1 MFDSNEYLNN
11 LFNTDYSSTTTET
24 ETESQSTYS
33 PQTDYS
39 SNSTT
44 YERDDYS
51 SAQNFTEQQ
60 SYNPFT
66 SSSMTETEQTSKVSQ
81 MNTPMIEKS
90 APVVNLVK
98 AKAKIRL
105 ETRMKIVLSVFSVIV
120 ACLLFVSVF
129 NFISASKIEST
140 FFAKQQQINSLEQS
154 ILQSKNE
161 YTLVTSDEF
170 INEWADNQRTEDNKK
185 VYYDKQD
192 GVNSFKININEIYE
206 EEVLQEVPTNWFNDV
221 CEFFSKLF
229 AA

>member
-1 MFDSNEYLNN
+1 MFDTNDYLNS
-11 LFNTDYSSTTTET
+11 LFNTDYSSTTTTET
-24 ETESQSTYS
+24 ETDVQQQTTYS
-33 PQTDYS
+33 PQTGYS
-39 SNSTT
+39 ASS

-60 SYNPFT
+60 SYNPF
-66 SSSMTETEQTSKVSQ
+66 SSNIFTETETKTTSRQ

-98 AKAKIRL
+98 SKARVVL

-129 NFISASKIEST
+129 NFISASRIEAS
-140 FFAKQQQINSLEQS
+140 FLGKQQQINSLEQS
-154 ILQSKNE
+154 ILASE
-161 YTLVTSDEF
+161 YSYNSVSSNDYVE
-170 INEWADNQRTEDNKK
+170 NWADQNNY
-185 VYYDKQD
+185 VNKQD
-192 GVNSFKININEIYE
+192 GVNSFKINIDEIYE
-206 EEVLQEVPTNWFNDV
+206 EQIVQDVPSNWFNDV

>member
-11 LFNTDYSSTTTET
+11 LFNTDYSSTTTTET

-90 APVVNLVK
+90 VPVVNLVK

-154 ILQSKNE
+154 ILASE
-161 YTLVTSDEF
+161 GSYDLVSSDEYVDD
-170 INEWADNQRTEDNKK
+170 WAGKNGY
-185 VYYDKQD
+185 VDKQD

>member
-1 MFDSNEYLNN
+1 MFDSNDYLNS
-11 LFNTDYSSTTTET
+11 LFNTDYSSTTTT

-39 SNSTT
+39 SSSS

-60 SYNPFT
+60 SYNSV
-66 SSSMTETEQTSKVSQ
+66 SSNLFTETETKTTSRQ

-98 AKAKIRL
+98 AKARVVL

-129 NFISASKIEST
+129 NFISASKIEAS
-140 FFAKQQQINSLEQS
+140 FLGKQQQINSLEQS
-154 ILQSKNE
+154 ILASE
-161 YTLVTSDEF
+161 YSYNSVSSDDYVE
-170 INEWADNQRTEDNKK
+170 NWAEQNNY
-185 VYYDKQD
+185 VNKQD
-192 GVNSFKININEIYE
+192 GVNSFTINIDEIYE
-206 EEVLQEVPTNWFNDV
+206 EQFVEEVPSNWFNDV

>member
-1 MFDSNEYLNN
+1 MFDSNDYLSS
-11 LFNTDYSSTTTET
+11 LFNTDYSSTTTTET

-39 SNSTT
+39 SSSS

-60 SYNPFT
+60 SYNSISSNSFT
-66 SSSMTETEQTSKVSQ
+66 ESETKTTSRQ
-81 MNTPMIEKS
+81 MNTPIIEKS

-98 AKAKIRL
+98 AKARVVL

-129 NFISASKIEST
+129 NFISASKIEAS
-140 FFAKQQQINSLEQS
+140 FLGKQQQINSLEQS
-154 ILQSKNE
+154 ILASE
-161 YTLVTSDEF
+161 YSYNSVSSDDYVE
-170 INEWADNQRTEDNKK
+170 NWAEQNNY
-185 VYYDKQD
+185 VNKQD
-192 GVNSFKININEIYE
+192 GVNSFTINIDEIYE
-206 EEVLQEVPTNWFNDV
+206 EQFVEDVPSNWFNDV

>member
-1 MFDSNEYLNN
+1 MFENNDYLNN
-11 LFNTDYSSTTTET
+11 LFNTDYSSTTTTET
-24 ETESQSTYS
+24 ETESQSTFS

-44 YERDDYS
+44 FERDDYS

-60 SYNPFT
+60 TYNPFT
-66 SSSMTETEQTSKVSQ
+66 TSSITETDQTSKVSQ
-81 MNTPMIEKS
+81 MHTPMIEKS

-154 ILQSKNE
+154 IIESE
-161 YTLVTSDEF
+161 SSYDLVSSDEYVDD
-170 INEWADNQRTEDNKK
+170 WAKNNGYVDKK
-185 VYYDKQD
+185 E
-192 GVNSFKININEIYE
+192 GVNSFKINVNEIYE

>member
-1 MFDSNEYLNN
+1 MV
-11 LFNTDYSSTTTET
+11 
-24 ETESQSTYS
+24 
-33 PQTDYS
+33 
-39 SNSTT
+39 
-44 YERDDYS
+44 
-51 SAQNFTEQQ
+51 
-60 SYNPFT
+60 
-66 SSSMTETEQTSKVSQ
+66 ETEQTSKVSQ
-81 MNTPMIEKS
+81 MHTPMIEKS

-154 ILQSKNE
+154 ILASEGSYDLVSSNE
-161 YTLVTSDEF
+161 YVD
-170 INEWADNQRTEDNKK
+170 NWAGQNGY
-185 VYYDKQD
+185 VDKQD
-192 GVNSFKININEIYE
+192 GVNSFKINIDEIYE

>member
-1 MFDSNEYLNN
+1 MFDTNDYLNS
-11 LFNTDYSSTTTET
+11 LFNTDYSSTTTTET

-39 SNSTT
+39 STST

-60 SYNPFT
+60 SYNSVSSNSFT
-66 SSSMTETEQTSKVSQ
+66 ESETKTISKQ
-81 MNTPMIEKS
+81 MNTPTIEKS

-98 AKAKIRL
+98 SKARVVL

-120 ACLLFVSVF
+120 ACLLFVSIF
-129 NFISASKIEST
+129 NFISASKIEAS
-140 FFAKQQQINSLEQS
+140 FLGKQQQINSLEQS
-154 ILQSKNE
+154 ILASEYSYNSVSSNDYVENWAEKNN
-161 YTLVTSDEF
+161 YV
-170 INEWADNQRTEDNKK
+170 NKE
-185 VYYDKQD
+185 D
-192 GVNSFKININEIYE
+192 GVNSFTINIDEIYE
-206 EEVLQEVPTNWFNDV
+206 EQIVEDVPSNWFNDV

>member
-1 MFDSNEYLNN
+1 MFDSNDYLNS
-11 LFNTDYSSTTTET
+11 LFNSDYSSTTTTET

-33 PQTDYS
+33 PQTDYTAQTS
-39 SNSTT
+39 T

-60 SYNPFT
+60 TYEST
-66 SSSMTETEQTSKVSQ
+66 SSNLFTETEKQTRVSQ

-98 AKAKIRL
+98 SRARIRL

-129 NFISASKIEST
+129 NFISASRLQST
-140 FFAKQQQINSLEQS
+140 FANKQQQINNLEQS
-154 ILQSKNE
+154 ISAAKNT
-161 YTLVTSDEF
+161 YKLVTSEDE
-170 INEWADNQRTEDNKK
+170 IEKWAESEGYVVKDET
-185 VYYDKQD
+185 
-192 GVNSFKININEIYE
+192 NSVVINIGEVYE
-206 EEVLQEVPTNWFNDV
+206 EETIQEVPSNWFNDV

-229 AA
+229 A

>member
-1 MFDSNEYLNN
+1 MFDSNDYLNS
-11 LFNTDYSSTTTET
+11 LFNTDYSSTTTTET

-39 SNSTT
+39 SSSS

-60 SYNPFT
+60 TYEST
-66 SSSMTETEQTSKVSQ
+66 SSNLFTETEKQTRVSQ

-98 AKAKIRL
+98 SRARIRL
-105 ETRMKIVLSVFSVIV
+105 ETRMKIVLRVFSVIV

-129 NFISASKIEST
+129 NFISASRLQST
-140 FFAKQQQINSLEQS
+140 FANKQQQINNLEQS
-154 ILQSKNE
+154 ISAAKNT
-161 YTLVTSDEF
+161 YKLVTSEDE
-170 INEWADNQRTEDNKK
+170 IEKWAESEGYVIKDET
-185 VYYDKQD
+185 
-192 GVNSFKININEIYE
+192 NSVVINIGEVYE
-206 EEVLQEVPTNWFNDV
+206 EETIQDVPSNWFNDV

-229 AA
+229 A

>member
-1 MFDSNEYLNN
+1 MFDSNDYLNN
-11 LFNTDYSSTTTET
+11 LFNTDYSSTTTTET

-39 SNSTT
+39 SNST

-51 SAQNFTEQQ
+51 SSQNFTEQQ

-66 SSSMTETEQTSKVSQ
+66 SNSFTETEQKTSVSQ

-98 AKAKIRL
+98 SRARVVL

-129 NFISASKIEST
+129 NFISASKIEAS
-140 FFAKQQQINSLEQS
+140 FLGKQQQINSLEQS
-154 ILQSKNE
+154 ILASESSYN
-161 YTLVTSDEF
+161 LVSSEDYVE
-170 INEWADNQRTEDNKK
+170 NWADNNDYVE
-185 VYYDKQD
+185 KQE
-192 GVNSFKININEIYE
+192 GVNSFTINIDEIYE
-206 EEVLQEVPTNWFNDV
+206 EEVIQEVPSNWFNNV

>member
-154 ILQSKNE
+154 ILASE
-161 YTLVTSDEF
+161 GSYDLVSSDEYVDD
-170 INEWADNQRTEDNKK
+170 WAGKNGY
-185 VYYDKQD
+185 VDKQD

>member
-1 MFDSNEYLNN
+1 MFDSNEYLNS
-11 LFNTDYSSTTTET
+11 LFNTDYSSTTTTET

-39 SNSTT
+39 SSSS

-60 SYNPFT
+60 SYNSISSNSFT
-66 SSSMTETEQTSKVSQ
+66 ESETKTISRQ

-98 AKAKIRL
+98 AKARVVL

-129 NFISASKIEST
+129 NFISASKIEAS
-140 FFAKQQQINSLEQS
+140 FLGKQQQINSLEQS
-154 ILQSKNE
+154 ILASE
-161 YTLVTSDEF
+161 YSYNSVSSDDYVE
-170 INEWADNQRTEDNKK
+170 NWAEQNNY
-185 VYYDKQD
+185 VNKQD
-192 GVNSFKININEIYE
+192 GVNSFTINIDEVYE
-206 EEVLQEVPTNWFNDV
+206 EQFVEDVPSNWFNDV